1 MIPRL
6 FVLAAVV
13 LAVAAPA
20 FAAFPGKDPNESPR
34 LNTPNDPSFDR
45 CEDDDEDTPGER
57 ECTSYFEEQ
66 FGFFGFAPDTSDAV
80 YSDPAQI
87 DEQGRRA
94 NEAAGNDPLEQISGV
109 RADTAWKYS
118 IGSPDISIAIL
129 DTGVEWQDEE
139 LRRKIRLNRRELPLP
154 QGASAYDANGDGAF
168 NVDDY
173 ASDPRVKKEA
183 GDEEADKLLDGSD
196 LIATFSD
203 RTDADRNG
211 YVDDIA
217 GWDFFDDDNDP
228 FDASSCCSAEG
239 HGSDRAKSAAGDTN
253 NGERE
258 AGICPRCQIVPMRVW
273 DTFVVDTN
281 LFALAVVYAAD
292 NGINVVEGA
301 VGGLSNTNFARRAFR
316 FAERRKV
323 ALMLVSSDINSA
335 NHNYPT
341 NYNEA
346 IYVNGNLPDT
356 APNEGCDFVG
366 GFVIDT
372 PSVPGSEACNE
383 FLKAVNDGSGGSV
396 QASGQPP
403 TTSFFRNANLTQY
416 GGHADINFMGST
428 GSENTG
434 QAAGAAGLLQ
444 SYAYERFAGQS
455 RFPKKLTGNEVR
467 QLLTMSAEDVLPAN
481 TGSIG
486 LPDKASKGWD
496 PHFGYGRANLA
507 KAMAMISA
515 GRIPPEAQIEAPDWF
530 TPINVKRVPARGL
543 SVKARIA
550 APHSASGVGAWR
562 LEYVCGQDGLDSDFK
577 PVPGASGAGARN
589 GVIGRL
595 SKSLLT
601 DLAKNCDGAVRNDA
615 GSPAGTASNPWPQDP
630 YPDPDPQ
637 RHVFQIR
644 LVVQEAG
651 DAGNIA
657 ISRKSLHAYA
667 DDGNQRGWPR
677 PIGSGSRARDYV
689 TGSGG
694 EASPRLVDLNGDNR
708 LDVLLP
714 TSSGELWALNSR
726 GRPLRSW
733 NRGRPVLTKPYAV
746 AARHRRPRRSLKG
759 FPRESLRQPVIG
771 DIRGDRD
778 PEIVVTAGERVY
790 AYTTRGRRVRGF
802 PKRVRLSLSNP
813 CVKGVRKPCFDQ
825 KQRAINKDNHIKRGF
840 VGSPALANLTGDR
853 RLEIVAGSL
862 DQHLYAWNGRG
873 RMVKGFPVK
882 LKSEGAV
889 GAEIITTPAIADL
902 DGNKKPEIVISTNEV
917 IESDPQPPSSYND
930 LISAFVSGATG
941 SNVMYAIK
949 GDGKPVDGWPV
960 KIGVLAG
967 DLLPMVLPS
976 HDAAVLDV
984 DNDGN
989 DEVSVSAGTGQAKLV
1004 DGDGSV
1010 IRTYETGGRPGE
1022 YYDPALVL
1030 NLADYP
1036 SVGDLSGSGN
1046 PVVIKGGLTVFGAVN
1061 LLATNQ
1067 NFQFNHV
1074 VQAWDPTSGQF
1085 ASGYPRATDDFQLV
1099 TQPAI
1104 AKVGGGGEGR
1114 QALVGTGL
1122 YQLHAYGQ
1130 NGSEPDG
1137 WPKFVGGWLFATASV
1152 GDVDGNGKLDV
1163 TTLTRE
1169 GWSFLWKTGIDAC
1182 AGNNAEW
1189 WTFHHDEHS
1198 TANYGYDGRPPAK
1211 PARFKRRVKG
1221 RDVVMSFRAPGDD
1234 LFCGKVAG
1242 YEVRLGKRRVRVA
1255 KPTLVD
1261 GRKRQTLVLPRAAGR
1276 RGVLTVRAFDEA
1288 KNAGYGARVRMPL
1301 IRDE

>member
-1 MIPRL
+1 LSVRHLRGLTPL
-6 FVLAAVV
+6 LVVV
-13 LAVAAPA
+13 LALAAPA
-20 FAAFPGKDPNESPR
+20 FAAFPGKDPKESPR
-34 LNTPNDPSFDR
+34 INTPNDPSFDR
-45 CEDDDEDTPGER
+45 CEGDDEDTPDER

-66 FGFFGFAPDTSDAV
+66 FGYFGFAPDTSDAV
-80 YSDPAQI
+80 YQDQAQL
-87 DEQGRRA
+87 DEQGQQA
-94 NEAAGNDPLEQISGV
+94 NVAAGNDPFEQISGV

-118 IGSPDISIAIL
+118 SGSPDIGIAIL
-129 DTGVEWQDEE
+129 DTGIEWQDEE
-139 LRRKIRLNRRELPLP
+139 LRRKVRLNRRELPMP
-154 QGASAYDANGDGAF
+154 QGASTYDANGDGAF

-173 ASDPRVKKEA
+173 ASDPRVKVEA

-228 FDASSCCSAEG
+228 FDASSCCSADG

-253 NGERE
+253 NGQRD
-258 AGICPRCQIVPMRVW
+258 ASMCPRCQIVPMRVW

-281 LFALAVVYAAD
+281 LFGLAVVYAAD

-301 VGGLSNTNFARRAFR
+301 VGGLLNSNFARRAFSY
-316 FAERRKV
+316 AERRNV

-346 IYVNGNLPDT
+346 IYVNGDLPDT
-356 APNEGCDFVG
+356 APNEGC
-366 GFVIDT
+366 GFIGEFFIT
-372 PSVPGSEACNE
+372 SVDPPGKQECTE
-383 FLKAVNDGSGGSV
+383 FLNAAAQSEGGV
-396 QASGQPP
+396 QPSAQPP
-403 TTSFFRNANLTQY
+403 TTSFFRNSNLTQY
-416 GGHADINFMGST
+416 GGHADINLMGST

-444 SYAYERFAGQS
+444 SYAYERFAAQS

-496 PHFGYGRANLA
+496 PHFGYGRVNLA

-515 GRIPPEAQIEAPDWF
+515 GRIPPEAQITAPDWF
-530 TPINVKRVPARGL
+530 TPINVDRVPARGVA
-543 SVKARIA
+543 VKARIA

-562 LEYVCGQDGLDSDFK
+562 LEYVCGQDGVDADFK
-577 PVPGASGAGARN
+577 PVPGAAGTGKRN

-595 SKSLLT
+595 SKALLT
-601 DLAKNCDGAVRNDA
+601 DLAKNCDGAVHNDA
-615 GSPAGTASNPWPQDP
+615 GSPAGTPANAWPEDP
-630 YPDPDPQ
+630 YP
-637 RHVFQIR
+637 HVFQIR
-644 LVVQEAG
+644 LVVEEAG
-651 DAGNIA
+651 DKENVAV
-657 ISRKSLHAYA
+657 SRKALHAYS
-667 DDGNQRGWPR
+667 DTGLLRGWPR
-677 PIGSGSRARDYV
+677 PIGSGSKARAYV

-694 EASPRLVDLNGDNR
+694 EASARMFDLNRDNK
-708 LDVLLP
+708 LDILMP
-714 TSSGELWALNSR
+714 TSSGELWALNAR

-733 NRGRPVLTKPYAV
+733 NRGRPVLSKPYSV

-759 FPRESLRQPVIG
+759 FPREPFRQPVIG
-771 DIRGDRD
+771 NVAGNRD

-790 AYTTRGRRVRGF
+790 AYTATGRRLRGF
-802 PKRVRLSLSNP
+802 PRRARLSLSNP
-813 CVKGVRKPCFDQ
+813 CVKGVRKPCFE
-825 KQRAINKDNHIKRGF
+825 KKGRAINKDNHIKRGF
-840 VGSPALANLTGDR
+840 SGSPALADLNGDKK
-853 RLEIVAGSL
+853 LDIVAGSM
-862 DQHLYAWNGRG
+862 DQHLYAWTGRG
-873 RMVKGFPVK
+873 RMVKGFPVR

-902 DGNKKPEIVISTNEV
+902 DGDKKPEVIISTNEV
-917 IESDPQPPSSYND
+917 LESDPQPPSPND
-930 LISAFVSGATG
+930 LISGFASGATG

-949 GDGKPVDGWPV
+949 ADGKPVDGWPV

-976 HDAAVLDV
+976 HDAAVHDV
-984 DNDGN
+984 DGDGN
-989 DEVSVSAGTGQAKLV
+989 DEVTVSAGTGQAKLV

-1010 IRTYETGGRPGE
+1010 IRTYETGGKPGE
-1022 YYDPALVL
+1022 NFDPSMVL

-1036 SVGDLSGSGN
+1036 SIGDLSGSGN
-1046 PVVIKGGLTVFGAVN
+1046 PVVIKGGLTLNGVIN
-1061 LLATNQ
+1061 LLLVNQ
-1067 NFQFNHV
+1067 NLQFNHV
-1074 VQAWDPTSGQF
+1074 VQAWDPDTGQF
-1085 ASGYPRATDDFQLV
+1085 VPNYPRATDDFQLV

-1104 AKVGGGGEGR
+1104 AKVGGDGKGR

-1122 YQLHAYGQ
+1122 YQLHAYGE
-1130 NGSEPDG
+1130 NGSEPAG

-1169 GWSFLWKTGIDAC
+1169 GWSFLWRTDVPAC
-1182 AGNNAEW
+1182 GGTNAEW

-1198 TANYGYDGRPPAK
+1198 TANYGHDGRPPAR
-1211 PARFKRRVKG
+1211 PGRVRRRVRG
-1221 RDVVMSFRAPGDD
+1221 GNLVLTFRAPGDD
-1234 LFCGKVAG
+1234 LFCGKVAR
-1242 YEVRLGKRRVRVA
+1242 YEVRAGKRRLRIA
-1255 KPTLVD
+1255 KPAIVEP
-1261 GRKRQTLVLPRAAGR
+1261 RKRQTLVLRGAAKR
-1276 RGVLTVRAFDEA
+1276 RGALTIRALDEA
-1288 KNAGYGARVRMPL
+1288 NNAGYAARLGKR
-1301 IRDE
+1301 

>member
-1 MIPRL
+1 MSRPRL
-6 FVLAAVV
+6 GGLTPFVVAFAL
-13 LAVAAPA
+13 AAPA
-20 FAAFPGKDPNESPR
+20 FGAFPGNDPSESPR
-34 LNTPNDPSFDR
+34 VNTPNDPNFDR
-45 CEDDDEDTPGER
+45 CEGDDEDTPDER

-66 FGFFGFAPDTSDAV
+66 FGFFGFSPDTSDAV
-80 YSDPAQI
+80 YSDPSQL
-87 DEQGRRA
+87 DEQGREA
-94 NEAAGNDPLEQISGV
+94 NRAAGSPPLEQISGV

-118 IGSPDISIAIL
+118 TGSPDISIAIL
-129 DTGVEWQDEE
+129 DTGIEWQDEE
-139 LRRKIRLNRRELPLP
+139 LRTKIRLNRRELPP
-154 QGASAYDANGDGAF
+154 PAKFPAYDANGDGAF

-173 ASDPRVKKEA
+173 ANDPRVKKEA
-183 GDEEADKLLDGSD
+183 GDEEADKLLDASD

-203 RTDADRNG
+203 RKDADRNG

-239 HGSDRAKSAAGDTN
+239 HGTDRGKSAAADTN
-253 NGERE
+253 NGRAE
-258 AGICPRCQIVPMRVW
+258 AGICPRCQIVPLRVW

-281 LFALAVVYAAD
+281 LFALGVVYAAD

-301 VGGLSNTNFARRAFR
+301 VGGLTNTNFARRAFR
-316 FAERRKV
+316 YAALKRV
-323 ALMLVSSDINSA
+323 ALMIVSSDINSA

-366 GFVIDT
+366 GAVVDT
-372 PSVPGSEACNE
+372 PDVPGADGCNE
-383 FLKAVNDGSGGSV
+383 FLKAINDGSGGSV
-396 QASGQPP
+396 QASAQPP

-444 SYAYERFAGQS
+444 SFAYERFARQS

-467 QLLTMSAEDVLPAN
+467 QLLTMSAEDVLPEN

-507 KAMAMISA
+507 KAMAMIAA
-515 GRIPPEAQIEAPDWF
+515 GRIPPEAQIESPDWF
-530 TPINVKRVPARGL
+530 APINADRVPGRG
-543 SVKARIA
+543 VPVRATIA
-550 APHSASGVGAWR
+550 APHSESGVGAWR

-577 PVPGASGAGARN
+577 QVPFARGRGERRG
-589 GVIGRL
+589 GVIGVL
-595 SKSLLT
+595 SKELIT
-601 DLAKNCDGAVRNDA
+601 RLADECDGAVDNDA
-615 GSPAGTASNPWPQDP
+615 GSPAGGPNNPWPQDP

-644 LVVQEAG
+644 LVVEEAG
-651 DAGNIA
+651 DPSNIA
-657 ISRKSLHAYA
+657 ISRKSLHAYR
-667 DDGNQRGWPR
+667 DDGLRRGWPR
-677 PIGSGSRARDYV
+677 PIGLGSRAQDYI

-694 EASPRLVDLNGDNR
+694 EASPRLFDVNGDNK

-714 TSSGELWALNSR
+714 TSSGELWALDGR
-726 GRPLRSW
+726 GRPLKRW
-733 NRGRPVLTKPYAV
+733 NNGRPVFTKPYTIAT
-746 AARHRRPRRSLKG
+746 RHKRPGNSIKG
-759 FPRESLRQPVIG
+759 FPRESLRQPAIG
-771 DIRGDRD
+771 NIVGGPT

-802 PKRVRLSLSNP
+802 PRRVRLSLSAP
-813 CVKGVRKPCFDQ
+813 CVKGVRKPCFAK
-825 KQRAINKDNHIKRGF
+825 KQRAINKENHIKRGF
-840 VGSPALANLTGDR
+840 VGSPALTDLNGDKK
-853 RLEIVAGSL
+853 LDIVAGSL

-873 RMVKGFPVK
+873 RRLKGFPVK

-889 GAEIITTPAIADL
+889 GAEIVTTPAIADL
-902 DGNKKPEIVISTNEV
+902 DGNEDPEIVIATNEV
-917 IESDPQPPSSYND
+917 LESDPQAPSSPND

-941 SNVMYAIK
+941 SNVVYAVH
-949 GDGKPVDGWPV
+949 GNGKLVDGWPV

-984 DNDGN
+984 DGDGD
-989 DEVSVSAGTGQAKLV
+989 DEVSVSAATGQAKLV

-1010 IRTYETGGRPGE
+1010 IRSYETGGRPGD
-1022 YYDPALVL
+1022 YYDPAMVL

-1036 SVGDLSGSGN
+1036 AVGDLSGSGK
-1046 PVVIKGGLTVFGAVN
+1046 PQVIKGGLTLFGAVN

-1074 VQAWDPTSGQF
+1074 VQAWDPRTGTYVP
-1085 ASGYPRATDDFQLV
+1085 GYPVATDDFQLV
-1099 TQPAI
+1099 TQPAV
-1104 AKVGGGGEGR
+1104 AKVGGDGAGR

-1122 YQLHAYGQ
+1122 YQLHAYGLD
-1130 NGSEPDG
+1130 GSEPPG
-1137 WPKFVGGWLFATASV
+1137 WPKFVGGWLFATPSV
-1152 GDVDGNGKLDV
+1152 GDVNGDGKLDV

-1169 GWSFLWKTGIDAC
+1169 GWSFVWQTDVDAC
-1182 AGNNAEW
+1182 AGSNAEW

-1198 TANYGYDGRPPAK
+1198 TANYGHDARPPAK
-1211 PARFKRRVKG
+1211 PTRVKRSRRG
-1221 RDVVMSFRAPGDD
+1221 RDLVLRFRAPGDD
-1234 LFCGKVAG
+1234 LLCGKAAR
-1242 YEVRLGKRRVRVA
+1242 YEVRA
-1255 KPTLVD
+1255 
-1261 GRKRQTLVLPRAAGR
+1261 GRKRVRLRKPTIVGAGKRQRLVVPKGGHR
-1276 RGVLTVRAFDEA
+1276 RGRMTIRAFDEA
-1288 KNAGYGARVRMPL
+1288 GNAGYAAKLLAR
-1301 IRDE
+1301 